1 MKKPL
6 ASPAGFGPPQFVGT
20 TVVGERG
27 QVVIPKDVRN
37 NLDLKAGSRLVVL
50 QHPKGGIIMLPVEH
64 VRGIMDE
71 MARQFGQIQK
81 FIKK

>member
-1 MKKPL
+1 MKH
-6 ASPAGFGPPQFVGT
+6 ASPVPAGFGPPEFMGT

-27 QVVIPKDVRN
+27 QVVIPKDVRD
-37 NLDLKAGSRLVVL
+37 NLNLKAGARLVVL

-64 VRGIMDE
+64 LRGIMDE
-71 MARQFGQIQK
+71 MSRQFGQIQK